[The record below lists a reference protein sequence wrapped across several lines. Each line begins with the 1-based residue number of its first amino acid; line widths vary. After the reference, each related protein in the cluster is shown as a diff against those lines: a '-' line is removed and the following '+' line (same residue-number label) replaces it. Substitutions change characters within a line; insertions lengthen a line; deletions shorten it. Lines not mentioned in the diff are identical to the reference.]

1 MTNNQPNTVIS
12 VVLFGDPTHRGDA
25 TYNYGNSTGSGI
37 FWRHDIAACEAM
49 GSRIRSYCDS
59 GDQFCSVGTEVGA
72 LTHVTYLQRYS
83 DDIARFVVDQYNTGR
98 ASNTSDAA
106 NPSPT
111 TGVVTISESGRHSV
125 MMMLVMATAL
135 LVLGLI

>member
-1 MTNNQPNTVIS
+1 M
-12 VVLFGDPTHRGDA
+12 D
-25 TYNYGNSTGSGI
+25 
-37 FWRHDIAACEAM
+37 
-49 GSRIRSYCDS
+49 SRIRSYCDS

-83 DDIARFVVDQYNTGR
+83 GDVARFVIDQYNNGR
-98 ASNTSDAA
+98 TSNTSDAA

-111 TGVVTISESGRHSV
+111 TGLVTVSESSRQSA
-125 MMMLVMATAL
+125 MMMLVMTTAL